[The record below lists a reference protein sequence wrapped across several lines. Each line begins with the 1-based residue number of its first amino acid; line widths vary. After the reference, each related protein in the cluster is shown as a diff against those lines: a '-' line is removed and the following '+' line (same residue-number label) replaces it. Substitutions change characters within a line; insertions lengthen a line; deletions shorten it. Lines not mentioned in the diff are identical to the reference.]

1 VIISVGSLGGKRS
14 YTALYEKKNAG
25 GFFARSF
32 LTPAEY
38 QDVFNQN
45 VQAGWRLV
53 YLNAYTHV
61 DGLRLTAI
69 WQMEAANSLVARH
82 GMSSVQ
88 YQA

>member
-1 VIISVGSLGGKRS
+1 
-14 YTALYEKKNAG
+14 
-25 GFFARSF
+25 
-32 LTPAEY
+32 
-38 QDVFNQN
+38 
-45 VQAGWRLV
+45 V
-53 YLNAYTHV
+53 YLNADTHV